1 MCVLQARE
9 GLEKEVEKLE
19 QRVREMTTEL
29 EEERD
34 RAKQAE
40 EEREKRH
47 NELQYVNALSLS
59 HTQ

>member
-47 NELQYVNALSLS
+47 NELQ
-59 HTQ
+59 